1 MKRVEQE
8 WYILLY
14 FNSHVRSYQSY
25 RDPLIL
31 LVQSSKEGKCEK
43 CMMQN
48 QYCIC
53 ESIQTIRNK
62 SEDELN
68 RWNMRFVVWMH
79 HKAGA
84 KTLVVPLHVNVV

>member
-84 KTLVVPLHVNVV
+84 KTLVVSLHVNVV

>member
-1 MKRVEQE
+1 MFGLTK
-8 WYILLY
+8 I
-14 FNSHVRSYQSY
+14 RSFM
-25 RDPLIL
+25 LIL
-31 LVQSSKEGKCEK
+31 FIQSSKEGKCEN

-53 ESIQTIRNK
+53 ESIQKMRNK
-62 SEDELN
+62 FEDEVN

-84 KTLVVPLHVNVV
+84 KTLAMSFHVLFV